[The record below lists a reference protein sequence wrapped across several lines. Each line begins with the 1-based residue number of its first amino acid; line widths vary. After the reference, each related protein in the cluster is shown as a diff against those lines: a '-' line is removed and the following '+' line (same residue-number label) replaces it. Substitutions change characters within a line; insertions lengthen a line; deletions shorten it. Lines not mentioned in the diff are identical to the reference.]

1 MTKEQIL
8 NLLNQ
13 VRETI
18 KQYVLRT
25 LDYSIRF
32 EDPYGTFDFI
42 KVEGYLKTRYFIKNN
57 TWYSMPSFVKVG
69 FSSKSPFFP
78 SKPFFGFSS
87 TNLQKYWYI
96 SDDVNEVFYFFI
108 ANGVKPIINYQI
120 NRQFDLI
127 RELYQK
133 NQIEFNNV
141 GGNLAVMQFTGKSN
155 MNVINQLLQK
165 FGEIKSP
172 APAAPPQKTAS
183 KPQITE
189 PKTQK
194 VEPTPQ
200 EMAPKPQEKNEPKP
214 QTEKKMNPE
223 LQALL
228 ECDKKRID
236 VAPYNKNMFN
246 NHKQGHWDIKEPKKI
261 DGETFYPR
269 DPKEDIK
276 DGVVGIDFGTR
287 STVVCYQDEK
297 SVRIP
302 MPIGDNGSA
311 DLSKDRYENPTIM
324 CFASLDKFCKAYEAT
339 NEKYG
344 RPQTSWNDLNVSH
357 CAKKNFKDAE
367 GKDFNAYLDNIKQ
380 WALGRNQKIKIKPTQ
395 EDNIYEL
402 KSLLNISDDDIN
414 PVEYYAYFIGSYIN
428 DMIKGVHLHYYL
440 SFPAT
445 VENATKEKIRQ
456 SFEKGIRKSLPS
468 QILEDEKIMKGFY
481 VNGDC
486 SEPLAYAACAL
497 QEYGFTFNEDDP
509 KDDVNY
515 AIFDF
520 GGGTTDY
527 NFGIWKES
535 DSDNYDY
542 EIETFGSNGL
552 PTMGGENLLEDLAFE
567 IFKNNIANL
576 SQKDKN
582 GKNIQF
588 CYSPNSKIFAEADR
602 YISESVEA
610 GKNMHIMMEALREYW
625 ENSAEKL
632 DKDGDNNPIEFK
644 DTQFYCIDGTPM
656 QGFAITATKEFV
668 RDFFKNKIRE
678 AVRNFFSALN
688 MIEGYQSDNINIFL
702 AGNSCKS
709 PYVREIFDEEIMNM
723 EDNPRHFD
731 IFPPLGT
738 EDANNI
744 LKEKNIK
751 FQADEIRPTGKTG
764 VAFGLIETQQG
775 GHIKICRKQQA
786 DTFVFYIGKMKKH
799 KFVHFDGNGTEMT
812 VEGKPN
818 LNLWYNFRNVEE
830 GETMFKLYYT
840 DRPECLSDTLP
851 DTSAMCVT
859 CEIEDVDAESTVF
872 IRAISSDTIE
882 YVVADNEPDDSDKK
896 IAKLIK
902 KVTLKMK

>member
-1 MTKEQIL
+1 MTTQAEILGHLNRVRSTIQQYLATTSDYIIVFYSPNANYKFHKIHNNGNSIDYYLEHGRMYSPTFSGGYASNRITNSWYIGDSLGEVFRFLIL
-8 NLLNQ
+8 NGVQ
-13 VRETI
+13 PKI
-18 KQYVLRT
+18 
-25 LDYSIRF
+25 
-32 EDPYGTFDFI
+32 
-42 KVEGYLKTRYFIKNN
+42 NN
-57 TWYSMPSFVKVG
+57 KIDRG
-69 FSSKSPFFP
+69 
-78 SKPFFGFSS
+78 
-87 TNLQKYWYI
+87 
-96 SDDVNEVFYFFI
+96 
-108 ANGVKPIINYQI
+108 
-120 NRQFDLI
+120 FDLI
-127 RELYQK
+127 HELYQK
-133 NQIEFNNV
+133 GQITFYIIEDQT
-141 GGNLAVMQFTGKSN
+141 VMAFTKQCQWTL
-155 MNVINQLLQK
+155 INQVLAKYDMPQN
-165 FGEIKSP
+165 ETVSP
-172 APAAPPQKTAS
+172 S
-183 KPQITE
+183 
-189 PKTQK
+189 
-194 VEPTPQ
+194 
-200 EMAPKPQEKNEPKP
+200 QEKNEPKP

-246 NHKQGHWDIKEPKKI
+246 NPKQGHWDIKEPKKI

-269 DPKEDIK
+269 DPKEDIR

-287 STVVCYQDEK
+287 STVVCYQDEN

-456 SFEKGIRKSLPS
+456 SFERGIRKSLPS

-497 QEYGFTFNEDDP
+497 QEYGFTFDD
-509 KDDVNY
+509 DNQSDVNY

-688 MIEGYQSDNINIFL
+688 RIVDYRSNDINIFL

-818 LNLWYNFRNVEE
+818 LNQWYNFRNVEE